1 MIDYG
6 QYDQLP
12 PVHAEIE
19 RMYQREND
27 RLVNSRYECYEPEA
41 RKSPLELRI
50 EVFTER
56 RELYLALAAGIDTV
70 IKELQEAASENKS

>member
-12 PVHAEIE
+12 PVQAEIE

-27 RLVNSRYECYEPEA
+27 RLVNSRYECYEPE
-41 RKSPLELRI
+41 E
-50 EVFTER
+50 T
-56 RELYLALAAGIDTV
+56 T
-70 IKELQEAASENKS
+70 ASEAPQSTDAQGIT